1 MEIFK
6 SLSRYD
12 IEQSLTA
19 DQVRIT
25 QIILVALFASTILF
39 LIPISV
45 INSTKAYPIV
55 TPGISDFAQLYMYFV
70 IVFAAAAY
78 IFIYFFPAL
87 FLTIPA
93 ITKRLQTAGAQ
104 ENKRQAASYLINM
117 DRQFRIIQN
126 AILEGVSLFA
136 IVGIFLE
143 LTQSEYQI
151 AGDIWLLTI
160 PIAIHAFI
168 LFSNFP
174 TKENI
179 LNRIDK
185 DILEKINPHSAY

>member
-12 IEQSLTA
+12 VERSLTP
-19 DQVRIT
+19 DQIRIT
-25 QIILVALFASTILF
+25 QVILLALFGGTVLF
-39 LIPISV
+39 LVPILV
-45 INSTKAYPIV
+45 INSTKAYPVV
-55 TPGISDFAQLYMYFV
+55 TPGISDFVQLYMYFV
-70 IVFAAAAY
+70 FVFAAAAY
-78 IFIYFFPAL
+78 TFIYLFPAL

-93 ITKRLQTAGAQ
+93 ITKRLQASGSQ
-104 ENKRQAASYLINM
+104 KDKRQAAIHLINM

-126 AILEGVSLFA
+126 AVLEGVSLFA

-151 AGDIWLLTI
+151 SGDIWLLTI
-160 PIAIHAFI
+160 PIAIHTFI

-185 DILEKINPHSAY
+185 EILEKINPHSAY